1 MNKKKVG
8 IIIGVAAAV
17 VIIAAVVI
25 SVWLFWGKSG
35 GNSSDKVYVEQVS
48 TIMKQVSAAGNR
60 FSGIVEPQETLEINK
75 DAERTVKEVLVSV
88 GDAVEEGTVLFSY
101 DTEDVQ
107 MKINQAKLEIES
119 VNNEI
124 SGYNNQ
130 IADLQREKAQ
140 APAESQFEYTT
151 QIQTLQTSIRQSE
164 YNKQAKQAE
173 IDRLQKSID
182 NSEVKS
188 TMAGIV
194 KSINETGMDSYGNAA
209 AYMTILAT
217 GEYRVKGIMDE
228 TAMGTIMEGSPV
240 ILHSRVDES
249 QTWTGT
255 VSKIDTDN
263 TISNNNNYYY
273 DGSDEMSSASSYAF
287 YVTLDSTEGLM
298 LGQHLYLEPDF
309 GQTEEVE
316 KEGLWLY
323 SYYIVQDDGD
333 PYVWAANSRNR
344 LEKRKVTLG
353 EYDENMDEYEILS
366 GLEAEDYIAFPMQ
379 GMYEGVTAVTDYEEV
394 DYSSP
399 LYNQEEDMNGMDG
412 MDDMDGMDSMDG
424 IDSMDG
430 MDSMDGIDNMDNMEG
445 VDGIGDM
452 EGEDNVDAGDPEDA
466 GIEDGGLDETGVAR

>member
-1 MNKKKVG
+1 MSKKKIG

-17 VIIAAVVI
+17 VIIAVAAI
-25 SVWLFWGKSG
+25 CIWLFGGKGG
-35 GNSSDKVYVEQVS
+35 GNSSDKVYVEQIS
-48 TIMKQVSAAGNR
+48 TIMKQMSVAGNR

-75 DAERTVKEVLVSV
+75 DSERTVKEVLVSV

-101 DTEDVQ
+101 DTEEVQ
-107 MKINQAKLEIES
+107 MKIDQTKLEIES

-130 IADLQREKAQ
+130 IADLQREKAA

-151 QIQTLQTSIRQSE
+151 QIQTLQTSIRQCE
-164 YNKQAKQAE
+164 YNKQSKQAE
-173 IDRLQKSID
+173 IERLQKSID

-188 TMAGIV
+188 TMAGVV

-217 GEYRVKGIMDE
+217 GEYRVKGIIDE

-255 VSKIDTDN
+255 VMKVDTEN
-263 TISNNNNYYY
+263 TVSNNNNYY
-273 DGSDEMSSASSYAF
+273 DGSDEMSSASSYPF

-298 LGQHLYLEPDF
+298 LGQHLYIEPDF
-309 GQTEEVE
+309 GQTEVVE

-333 PYVWAANSRNR
+333 PYVWAADGRNR
-344 LEKRKVTLG
+344 LEKRKVELG

-366 GLEAEDYIAFPMQ
+366 GIEAEDYIAFPMP

-399 LYNQEEDMNGMDG
+399 LYNQEDGMDDMGG
-412 MDDMDGMDSMDG
+412 MDDMDIYDDMDGLDDMDVYDDMDGMD
-424 IDSMDG
+424 
-430 MDSMDGIDNMDNMEG
+430 G
-445 VDGIGDM
+445 VDNIEGGDL
-452 EGEDNVDAGDPEDA
+452 DDA
-466 GIEDGGLDETGVAR
+466 GIDADGLDETGVAR